1 MRRSVLS
8 FSMSIVRRYRSL
20 DRDMAAR
27 REERVLSK
35 SALMDGQVGSQ
46 TPVTRET
53 ISHRQDM

>member
-1 MRRSVLS
+1 
-8 FSMSIVRRYRSL
+8 
-20 DRDMAAR
+20 MAAR

-53 ISHRQDM
+53 ISHRQDMWEEARV